1 MLRILLQRLL
11 TAIPV
16 LLIVILVTFIL
27 IRLAPGGPFDA
38 ERAVPAQVLENL
50 NKRYKLDD
58 PIYIQFFDY
67 LGNLLRGDFGPSFK
81 YPSRTVTEVIA
92 AGMPVTLE
100 LSFYALLVA
109 VIFGTGAGIVAAMRP
124 NSPQDYVP
132 MSMAMVG
139 ICLPSFVLGPLLILA
154 FSIGMEWL
162 PVSGWGET
170 AGDKILPSLTL
181 GAGYAAYVAR
191 LSRGGMLETLAQDYI
206 RTARAKGLSEWRVVF
221 GHALRGGLGPV
232 VSFAGPAVA
241 GLLSGSFVVET
252 IFQIPGLGRFYL
264 QGAFNRDY
272 TMILGMTIL
281 FAFFIIVCNL
291 LADMVLV
298 WLNPRL
304 RKSFIRGGKPA

>member
-1 MLRILLQRLL
+1 MLCIISQRLL
-11 TAIPV
+11 VAIPV
-16 LLIVILVTFIL
+16 LFLVILVTFIL
-27 IRLAPGGPFDA
+27 IRLAPGGPFDE
-38 ERAVPAQVLENL
+38 ERAVPPQVLENL

-58 PIYIQFFDY
+58 PLHVQFFDY

-81 YPSRTVTEVIA
+81 YPSRTVTEVIY
-92 AGMPVTLE
+92 AGLPVTLE
-100 LSFYALLVA
+100 LSCYALLVA
-109 VIFGTGAGIVAAMRP
+109 MVFGIGAGVIAAMRP
-124 NSPQDYVP
+124 NTPQDYVP
-132 MSMAMVG
+132 MSVAMVG

-154 FSIGMEWL
+154 FGIGLEWL
-162 PVSGWGET
+162 PVSGWGESP
-170 AGDKILPSLTL
+170 GDKILPSITL

-232 VSFAGPAVA
+232 VSYAGPAVA
-241 GLLSGSFVVET
+241 GLLSGSFVVES

-281 FAFFIIVCNL
+281 FAFLIIVCNL
-291 LADMVLV
+291 LADIAQI

-304 RKSFIRGGKPA
+304 RKNVSAGGRP